1 MKVICVWTLL
11 VFSVGPLWSQLLM
24 KKPPSDAEWQFLS
37 AAAAEN
43 NGDIRSAV
51 LGDLEAYIAA
61 HAGSPASGEAQLLL
75 AEVLEKKGDTEESAI
90 ERLKYLYEFPND
102 KAVPQVQRGIKALA
116 DGKIASAL
124 RLLLSDLAVPPEAE
138 HASERLG
145 VLWHRLAQEAPGS
158 LERILE
164 KEIPRFITR
173 FPGYPSGDQL
183 LADLAAIRVANSR
196 PAAALLAHK
205 KILAQYPASELRA
218 QSWWSVG
225 DLYEKL
231 MDYEKAIAAYQAA
244 ADKYPK
250 SPEALP
256 SLEAIARLMEENQK
270 RFELAVE
277 AHEKIITDFPKNP
290 SALKSY
296 KAKARLELDELSRPA
311 AAIKT
316 YERMA
321 QDFHTPDGF
330 EALRQAAH
338 IARKDLKNY
347 RLEADYR
354 RQAAVEFAD
363 HKDAAAELFAAGGI
377 FEDDLKDWGNAA
389 AVYRDLAAKYPKH
402 KLARKASD
410 RLARLVGAP

>member
-1 MKVICVWTLL
+1 MKVLWGGALL
-11 VFSVGPLWSQLLM
+11 VLFVGPLWSQRPAKIL
-24 KKPPSDAEWQFLS
+24 PDDTEWQFLT
-37 AAAAEN
+37 AAAAES

-61 HAGSPASGEAQLLL
+61 HAGSSASGDAQLLL
-75 AEVLEKKGDTEESAI
+75 ADILEKKGDTEESAI

-102 KAVPQVQRGIKALA
+102 KSVPQVQRGIKALS

-124 RLLLSDLAVPPEAE
+124 RPLLSDLAVSPDAD

-183 LADLAAIRVANSR
+183 LADLAALRAEHAR

-205 KILAQYPASELRA
+205 KILAHYPASELRA
-218 QSWWSVG
+218 QSCWSVG

-231 MDYEKAIAAYQAA
+231 KDYEKAIAAYQAA
-244 ADKYPK
+244 ADQYPK

-256 SLEAIARLMEENQK
+256 SLEAAARLLEEKEK
-270 RFELAVE
+270 RFELAAE
-277 AHEKIITDFPKNP
+277 FHGRIITDFPKNP
-290 SALKSY
+290 AALKSY

-311 AAIKT
+311 VAIKT

-354 RQAAVEFAD
+354 RKAAVEFAD
-363 HKDAAAELFAAGGI
+363 HEDAAAELFAAGGI
-377 FEDDLKDWGNAA
+377 FEDDLKDWDNAA
-389 AVYRDLAAKYPKH
+389 AAYRELAVKFPKH

-410 RLARLVGAP
+410 RLARLVPAP